1 MERMH
6 TEAGAARTGTAQR
19 PGAILARVITGGMA
33 ARAVLFCCLAC
44 GLCAASGCGR
54 KGDPFLGVPLGPSKV
69 RQLTAVG
76 RPAEI
81 VLSWQAPRDNTDDS
95 DLLDLGGF
103 RIYRAQ
109 SSFADYCRS
118 CPRRYELL
126 FDYEYR
132 GPSGQKPE
140 RRMYQYRDSAVAP
153 GTVYEYRL
161 QAYNA
166 AGAAGPAPEPVAVH
180 YDAAPRPPQDVALER
195 SGRLIVLGWQKVSGL
210 ADGRAAEDIAGYN
223 VYRRLDTEEYAAPL
237 NAAPVAEPRFEDIPP
252 AYDTVYYYSVR
263 AVRRIEQSV
272 LESDGAPE
280 IRLAYLDMTPPEPP
294 RFLTAIAQPEGVLLK
309 WMAKSE
315 KGFAG
320 YHVYRRTAGAGQFKR
335 LNAGLLTENSW
346 VDTTAVRRQR
356 YEYAVSAV
364 DDSKSANESAFGETV
379 YIHYVL
385 D

>member
-1 MERMH
+1 MNHMH
-6 TEAGAARTGTAQR
+6 AVVGTSRSGTVCPIRRTCFA
-19 PGAILARVITGGMA
+19 TG
-33 ARAVLFCCLAC
+33 LFGGRRLFIVCCAL
-44 GLCAASGCGR
+44 LVCAAPACGR
-54 KGDPFLGVPLGPSKV
+54 KGDPFLGVPLAPSKV
-69 RQLTAVG
+69 RALTAVG

-81 VLSWQAPRDNTDDS
+81 VLSWQAPRENTDGS
-95 DLLDLGGF
+95 ELRDLSGF

-109 SSFADYCRS
+109 ESFADFCRT
-118 CPRRYELL
+118 CPRRWELL

-132 GPSGQKPE
+132 GPAGQQPE
-140 RRMYQYRDSAVAP
+140 RRMYQYRDTAVRP

-166 AGAAGPAPEPVAVH
+166 SGAVGPAPQAVAVH
-180 YDAAPRPPQDVALER
+180 YDAAPRSPEGFALER
-195 SGRLIVLGWQKVSGL
+195 RNRLIVLGWKPVGTL
-210 ADGRAAEDIAGYN
+210 VDGRVAEDIAGYN
-223 VYRRLDTEEYAAPL
+223 VYRRLETEEFAAPL
-237 NAAPVAEPRFEDIPP
+237 NAAPVEVLQYEDISP

-263 AVRRIEQSV
+263 AVRMIEQSV

-280 IRLAYLDMTPPEPP
+280 IRLAYLDITPPEPP

-320 YHVYRRTAGAGQFKR
+320 YHIYRRPAGAGQFTR
-335 LNAGLLTENSW
+335 LNSEVLLENSW

-356 YEYAVSAV
+356 YEYAVTAI
-364 DDSKSANESAFGETV
+364 DDSQSANESAFSETV

-385 D
+385 E